1 MLDLNNRV
9 VLISGANRGIG
20 LALATRLYEAG
31 YFLSLGVRNP
41 QSMDRFLADKNKARV
56 HVARYEA
63 TDWTSHE
70 IWVSAAL
77 EQFGKIDALINN
89 AGIGSHSSIRTISE
103 TELDEVWAVNCKAPL
118 HMIQLALPHLEQSG
132 SGRII
137 NIASLSGKRVRNDH
151 IAYAMSK
158 FAVLALSHST
168 RRIGWESGVRC
179 TALCPSFV
187 LTDMTRGSDK
197 IKEADMIDPN
207 DLAELA
213 TTLLAL
219 PNTASVAE
227 IMVNCRLE
235 DMF

>member
-1 MLDLNNRV
+1 M
-9 VLISGANRGIG
+9 GI
-20 LALATRLYEAG
+20 T
-31 YFLSLGVRNP
+31 
-41 QSMDRFLADKNKARV
+41 
-56 HVARYEA
+56 
-63 TDWTSHE
+63 
-70 IWVSAAL
+70 AL
-77 EQFGKIDALINN
+77 EQFGTIDALINN

-103 TELDEVWAVNCKAPL
+103 TELDAVWAVNCKAPL

-197 IKEADMIDPN
+197 IKEADMIDPK

>member
-70 IWVSAAL
+70 LWVSAAL

>member
-31 YFLSLGVRNP
+31 CFLSLGARDPESLV
-41 QSMDRFLADKNKARV
+41 SFLADKNKARV

-70 IWVSAAL
+70 LWVSAAL

-89 AGIGSHSSIRTISE
+89 AGIGSHQTIRTISE
-103 TELDEVWAVNCKAPL
+103 TELDAVWAVNCKAPL
-118 HMIQLALPHLEQSG
+118 HMIQLALPLLEQSG
-132 SGRII
+132 SGRVI

-151 IAYAMSK
+151 IAYTMSK

-197 IKEADMIDPN
+197 IKEADMIDPK

-213 TTLLAL
+213 TTLLTL

>member
-31 YFLSLGVRNP
+31 CFLSLGARDPESLV
-41 QSMDRFLADKNKARV
+41 SFLADKNKARV

-70 IWVSAAL
+70 LWVSAAL

-89 AGIGSHSSIRTISE
+89 AGIGSHQTIRTISE
-103 TELDEVWAVNCKAPL
+103 TELDAVWAVNCKAPL

-132 SGRII
+132 SGRVI

-151 IAYAMSK
+151 IAYTMSK

-197 IKEADMIDPN
+197 IKEADMIDPK

-213 TTLLAL
+213 TTLLTL

>member
-41 QSMDRFLADKNKARV
+41 QSMDRFLADKNKTRV

-103 TELDEVWAVNCKAPL
+103 TELDAVWAVNCKAPL

-197 IKEADMIDPN
+197 IKEADMIDPK

>member
-31 YFLSLGVRNP
+31 CFLSLGARDPESLV
-41 QSMDRFLADKNKARV
+41 SFLADKNKARV

-70 IWVSAAL
+70 LWVSAAL

-89 AGIGSHSSIRTISE
+89 AGIGSHQNIRTISE
-103 TELDEVWAVNCKAPL
+103 TELDAVWAVNCKAPL

-132 SGRII
+132 SGRVI

-151 IAYAMSK
+151 IAYTMSK

-197 IKEADMIDPN
+197 IKEADMIDPK

-213 TTLLAL
+213 TTLLTL

>member
-1 MLDLNNRV
+1 V
-9 VLISGANRGIG
+9 
-20 LALATRLYEAG
+20 
-31 YFLSLGVRNP
+31 
-41 QSMDRFLADKNKARV
+41 
-56 HVARYEA
+56 
-63 TDWTSHE
+63 
-70 IWVSAAL
+70 
-77 EQFGKIDALINN
+77 
-89 AGIGSHSSIRTISE
+89 
-103 TELDEVWAVNCKAPL
+103 
-118 HMIQLALPHLEQSG
+118 
-132 SGRII
+132 I

-151 IAYAMSK
+151 IAYTMSK

-197 IKEADMIDPN
+197 IKEADMIDPK

-213 TTLLAL
+213 TTLLTL

>member
-31 YFLSLGVRNP
+31 CFLSLGARDPESLV
-41 QSMDRFLADKNKARV
+41 SFLADKNKARV

-70 IWVSAAL
+70 LWVSAAL

-89 AGIGSHSSIRTISE
+89 AGIGSHQTIRTISE
-103 TELDEVWAVNCKAPL
+103 TELDAVWAVNCKAPL

-132 SGRII
+132 SGRVI

-151 IAYAMSK
+151 IAYTMSK

-187 LTDMTRGSDK
+187 LTDMTRGSDR
-197 IKEADMIDPN
+197 ILETDMINPH
-207 DLAELA
+207 DLANLA
-213 TTLLAL
+213 ATIMAL
-219 PNTASVAE
+219 PNTASIAE

-235 DMF
+235 DTV

>member
-31 YFLSLGVRNP
+31 CFLSLGVRDP
-41 QSMDRFLADKNKARV
+41 ESLVSFLADKKKARV

-70 IWVSAAL
+70 LWVAAAL

-89 AGIGSHSSIRTISE
+89 AGIGSHQTIRTISE
-103 TELDEVWAVNCKAPL
+103 TELDAVWAVNCKAPL

-132 SGRII
+132 SGRVI

-151 IAYAMSK
+151 VAYTMSK

-197 IKEADMIDPN
+197 IKEADMIDPK

-213 TTLLAL
+213 TTLLTL

>member
-31 YFLSLGVRNP
+31 CFLSLGVRNP

-70 IWVSAAL
+70 LWVSAAL